1 MTRRGPILQKPMS
14 EKNTP
19 SYIDGGN
26 FIVRKV
32 EPRKTIAL
40 VAHDNK
46 KAAILKWAEEN
57 REVLESHDL
66 VGTGTTGQLVA
77 KHCGLKVSPYLSG
90 PLGGDQQIGADISQ
104 GKIDLLI
111 FFWDPLSAQPHDPDI
126 KALLRLAVLYNIPTA
141 CNKGTADFMVRS
153 EYFHSA
159 YDHVRTNYERVQP
172 DLGTPR

>member
-1 MTRRGPILQKPMS
+1 MS
-14 EKNTP
+14 NEASP
-19 SYIDGGN
+19 AYIDEGKL
-26 FIVRKV
+26 IVRKV
-32 EPRKTIAL
+32 PARKTIAL

-46 KAAILKWAEEN
+46 KAALLKWSTEN
-57 REVLESHDL
+57 RDVLAEHEL
-66 VGTGTTGQLVA
+66 VGTGTTGHLVA
-77 KHCGLKVSPYLSG
+77 QHCNLSVRSYMSG

-153 EYFHSA
+153 ELFHKE
-159 YDHVRTNYERVQP
+159 YDHIRTNYERIQP
-172 DLGTPR
+172 QLNLDE